1 MFTDPLAETPTYQRL
16 VKQGRDEG
24 LEQGLQQGMQRAVLD
39 VIELKFPSLVPLAR
53 QKVPQATKPDALELV
68 LKAVVATPEESVA
81 RLLLE
86 SLAA

>member
-16 VKQGRDEG
+16 VKQG
-24 LEQGLQQGMQRAVLD
+24 LQQGRNEGLQEAVIG
-39 VIELKFPSLVPLAR
+39 VIEVKFPSLTSLA
-53 QKVPQATKPDALELV
+53 QEKVSQVTKPDALNLL
-68 LKAVVATPEESVA
+68 LKTVVAAPDESVA

>member
-24 LEQGLQQGMQRAVLD
+24 LQQGMQRAVLD
-39 VIELKFPSLVPLAR
+39 VIELKFPSLTSLA
-53 QKVPQATKPDALELV
+53 QEKVPQETKPDALELL
-68 LKAVVATPEESVA
+68 LKVVVTTPEESVA